1 MNLSHAVA
9 VVLSCLFER
18 RLQLLGLAD
27 LGIEVSGAPHVDLV

>member
-9 VVLSCLFER
+9 VVLCGLFER

-27 LGIEVSGAPHVDLV
+27 LGIEMSGELLL